1 MLWSELE
8 RLGRFWDPWQEFE
21 RMSRALSRMSTTRSY
36 DFPLINLWVSG
47 DTATVITELPGIDPA
62 NIDINVVDSTLV
74 LKGNREAEALR
85 DDETYHRRER
95 WQGAFS
101 KSVEL
106 PFRVEVDKV
115 KASYKKGILTIEL
128 PRADIDKPKK
138 VSITVN

>member
-36 DFPLINLWVSG
+36 DFPLINLWISG
-47 DTATVITELPGIDPA
+47 NTATVITELPGIDPA
-62 NIDINVVDSTLV
+62 KIDINVVDSTLV

-128 PRADIDKPKK
+128 PRADVDKPKK

>member
-21 RMSRALSRMSTTRSY
+21 RMSRALSRMSTTRTY

-62 NIDINVVDSTLV
+62 NIDINVVDGTLV
-74 LKGNREAEALR
+74 LKGNREAGALK

-115 KASYKKGILTIEL
+115 KAAYKKGILTIEL
-128 PRADIDKPKK
+128 PRAEADKPKK